1 MGFEKLAEEAA
12 GAFAAEKALDAVDPN
27 AGFLAKAAAGVA
39 GFEGGGM
46 LGDMISGLMK
56 PAEQPE
62 AEQPA
67 AEQVA
72 DEQAPN
78 DQTGDDQNA

>member
-46 LGDMISGLMK
+46 LGDMVSGLLK
-56 PAEQPE
+56 SG
-62 AEQPA
+62 EQPA
-67 AEQVA
+67 AEQPA
-72 DEQAPN
+72 EDAPT
-78 DQTGDDQNA
+78 DQSSDDQNA

>member
-46 LGDMISGLMK
+46 LGDMVSGMMK
-56 PAEQPE
+56 PAEQPAADQS
-62 AEQPA
+62 AE
-67 AEQVA
+67 
-72 DEQAPN
+72 EQAPA
-78 DQTGDDQNA
+78 DPSSDDQNA